1 MAEEKSKGSMEYVKL
16 VGSLVGPL
24 LGPGWP
30 YLKPLLYKLVPYEIR
45 VGHLAKDVN
54 KLRLVKS
61 RVQDKVKDEENR
73 NERAIDGG
81 VKKWLVEVDEV
92 IFDYEEFLE
101 DEDRSYAVYSDGYL
115 PKPSIRYRL
124 RKTVNDIG
132 SRVSVLLQTSNDD
145 NFSCWLGPPSY
156 DADFD
161 NIRYQMFESRN
172 QTTGNIIAA
181 LANSSVG
188 MIGVYG
194 LSGVGKTSLIKEVV
208 KKVKDNMFDVVIM
221 VNVTSRPDIR
231 RIQGQ
236 IAKKLGMKLKGE
248 SESERAVHL
257 RDRLKDPKLK
267 TLIILD
273 NLGVK
278 LDFNM
283 LGISSENND
292 DSQMNPRMKDLSTH
306 HNYALKNKEL
316 DASILRKVE
325 DPLARYKGCKILMIS
340 KNEQVLLRQMD
351 GKAIKT
357 FCVTPLTEKEGE
369 SMFKTMSE
377 IDNENSLYKALAAQI
392 SKKCKGLPM
401 TIVATAKA
409 LKNKSLPVWE
419 DAYRNLERQN
429 LTAVQEF
436 STKLSYNLLENDELK
451 HTLLV
456 CARMSNDALLTDLV
470 RNCIGLGLLQG
481 IYTVKEA
488 RNRVHTLVAEL
499 KELSLLSDSFS
510 SDRFTVQDNIRDAV
524 LSIASQEMHAFALTK
539 GKLEEWPDKDKLE
552 RCTAISLQNC
562 DVTDIMKKFPETI
575 NCFRLRV
582 FHLENKDPH
591 LKIPDNFFIGMKEL
605 RVLILIGVSLSFLP
619 SSIMYLKKLRM
630 LCLERCKLDKH
641 LSIIGELETLRVL
654 SLSGSDIEKLPTE
667 LSQLTKLQIFDISN
681 CFKLREIPVH
691 VLSSLIDLEEL
702 YVGNS
707 PIQWK
712 YEGHVNASLS
722 ELRQLYQL
730 TTLDIEIPGTT
741 HMPEN
746 LFFDKLDSY
755 NIVIRDVGAYSIW
768 DIKMLEMRE
777 TSRFLA
783 LQLENGFD
791 IHHQKDIKILFER
804 VENLLLGQLNDVEDI
819 FYELNYEGFP
829 YLKYLSIVSNSNIKS
844 VINSKNQKHLEK
856 VFPRLESLFL
866 YEVNNMEHICYNQ
879 LTTDSF
885 GKLKIIKLN
894 MCGQLKNVFFSSTIK
909 LLSALEAVEVSECDT
924 LKEIVTSEAEN
935 REQIIFPEL
944 RSVTLQSLSELIGFY
959 GALPGEQESN
969 KLFDEKVV
977 ISKLERMKLSSIKIQ
992 KIWSDQYWTSFQ
1004 NLIKLDVTDCWNLKN
1019 LLSFSMSKSLMNL
1032 QSLLVSE
1039 CGMMESIFEFIE
1051 TEVSMFEI
1059 EPERIFPK
1067 LKNISL
1073 GSMKRLKEIWHPK
1086 FPLHSF
1092 GKLDALIIEGCNK
1105 LKNVFPSYM
1114 IGRFHSLC
1122 NLKVTNCLSMKE
1134 IFDLQDCQ
1142 KQDFEDMTRLQSVHA
1157 EALPK
1162 LEHVWNKDPEGILN
1176 LKNLKKIWIQE
1187 CLNLEHI
1194 FPVSTAK
1201 DLQELEYL
1209 EVWNCGKL
1217 KKIVSKGETNN
1228 TSSISFK
1235 FPKLT
1240 TVRFLKLPSLEG
1252 FYEGAHELQCSAL
1265 NNLCVESCRKLELF
1279 SGGNTNSEI
1288 KSVFFPE
1295 EVIYNL
1301 KSMQIESEN
1310 AIWLRRYMGN
1320 YRMHKLEEFQLF
1332 GLPDTEILYFFIH
1345 RNPNMKSLLL
1355 SNCSFKELVPP
1366 RSHSEEKSGVVPKL
1380 KILKVMNLQSLKMID
1395 FKDDTI
1401 LFQRLECLI
1410 LKECPCLNTI
1420 APSSISFTY
1429 LTTLEVGNCNKL
1441 ACLMTP
1447 STAKSLVQL
1456 TTMKVI
1462 QCEQMKTIVSEL
1474 EHKEHII
1481 FRKLKEIELVALQ
1494 NLLSFCSSNHC
1505 AFDFPLLEKFV
1516 VSACSNMRK
1525 FSQHANSTP
1534 ILRQILIGNGKEEK
1548 RYHWKGDLNVTISYM
1563 HQIWALH
1570 ATEVVDSNPY
1580 KPLENS
1586 RLKILK
1592 LANCELGSHA
1602 IPTVVFSSL
1611 KNLEELE
1618 VSNTNVETIFDI
1630 MDEEMKG
1637 YTFLLKKMTL
1647 NNLPNLKKVWR
1658 DENPEGIFSSQN
1670 LQEVVVNNCEILETL
1685 FPIKLAKIVK
1695 KLKKLEIRCCKKF
1708 LKIVEQENAI
1718 TEATAEFSFPR
1729 LTSLNLR
1736 MLPQLSCF
1744 YPERFTLE
1752 CPHLSHL
1759 EVVYCGDFVTF
1770 EIHQAHGST
1779 SVNRKPL
1786 FSEEKANFILE
1797 SLKLDWKNTM
1807 MLCNGKF
1814 RDEMLHQVIKFE
1826 LDLDKDNDHEVPDV
1840 ILKKMPHAECIRI
1853 KGYSGLKELTS
1864 SQHEHGESSH
1874 PPEQGDSSHHEQ
1886 GGRNQNL
1893 GRSRPPEN
1901 KKKNKKIK

>member
-73 NERAIDGG
+73 NERAISGG
-81 VKKWLVEVDEV
+81 VKKWLDEVDEV

-124 RKTVNDIG
+124 RKMVNDIG

-194 LSGVGKTSLIKEVV
+194 LNGVGKTSLIKEVV

-273 NLGVK
+273 NLEVK

-292 DSQMNPRMKDLSTH
+292 DSQMNSRMKDLSAH

-340 KNEQVLLRQMD
+340 KNEQLLVRQMD

-357 FCVTPLTEKEGE
+357 FCVTPLTEKEAE

-409 LKNKSLPVWE
+409 LKNKSLLVWE

-481 IYTVKEA
+481 IYMVKEA
-488 RNRVHTLVAEL
+488 RDRIHMLVAEL

-510 SDRFTVQDNIRDAV
+510 SDRFTMQDNIRDAV

-562 DVTDIMKKFPETI
+562 DVTDIMNKFPETI

-654 SLSGSDIEKLPTE
+654 SLSGSDVEKLPTE

-768 DIKMLEMRE
+768 DIKMLERRE

-829 YLKYLSIVSNSNIKS
+829 YLKYLSIVSNSKIKS

-866 YEVNNMEHICYNQ
+866 YEVNHMEHICYNQ

-1019 LLSFSMSKSLMNL
+1019 LLSFTMSKSLMNL

-1067 LKNISL
+1067 LKNINL

-1092 GKLDALIIEGCNK
+1092 GKLDELIIEGCNK

-1240 TVRFLKLPSLEG
+1240 TVRFSKLPSLEG
-1252 FYEGAHELQCSAL
+1252 FYEGEHELHYSAL
-1265 NNLCVESCRKLELF
+1265 NNLCVESCPKLELF
-1279 SGGNTNSEI
+1279 SGENTNSEI

-1295 EVIYNL
+1295 KAIYNL

-1380 KILKVMNLQSLKMID
+1380 KSLKVMNLQSLKMID

-1618 VSNTNVETIFDI
+1618 
-1630 MDEEMKG
+1630 
-1637 YTFLLKKMTL
+1637 
-1647 NNLPNLKKVWR
+1647 
-1658 DENPEGIFSSQN
+1658 
-1670 LQEVVVNNCEILETL
+1670 
-1685 FPIKLAKIVK
+1685 
-1695 KLKKLEIRCCKKF
+1695 
-1708 LKIVEQENAI
+1708 
-1718 TEATAEFSFPR
+1718 
-1729 LTSLNLR
+1729 
-1736 MLPQLSCF
+1736 
-1744 YPERFTLE
+1744 
-1752 CPHLSHL
+1752 
-1759 EVVYCGDFVTF
+1759 
-1770 EIHQAHGST
+1770 
-1779 SVNRKPL
+1779 
-1786 FSEEKANFILE
+1786 ANFILE
-1797 SLKLDWKNTM
+1797 SLKLDWKNTT

-1814 RDEMLHQVIKFE
+1814 PDEMLHQVIKFE
-1826 LDLDKDNDHEVPDV
+1826 LDLDKDNDKEVADV